1 MKAIQYTSHGH
12 PPDVVE
18 LVDIQLGP
26 VGDDEALI
34 DVEATPIRFTDLDL
48 IRGIDAFARPL
59 PDVPGGVG
67 VGRIV
72 EKGQRVTELAVG
84 DRVYLPRVGTWQ
96 EQIKVPSAGLQ
107 IAPLEGDPI
116 QLSLVNSN
124 LTTAYVLLN
133 DVLHLEPGEWV
144 LQNAANSN
152 CGYYVI
158 RLAKKLGLKTVNVV
172 RRPSLVDELKMWGAD
187 VVVVDSPNLTTDI
200 AAATGNADIRLA
212 ADTVAGEMTGRLAEC
227 LCRGGTIAVYG
238 KVSGEPCQIP
248 VPIWCY
254 KQLHL
259 VGVLGGLQHS
269 TRSPEE
275 VAATYEVMSRLVTE
289 GYVSANIAGV
299 YPFDRIK
306 EALAHALRTGD
317 ERRGK
322 VILVPS

>member
-1 MKAIQYTSHGH
+1 MKAIQYASYGH

-18 LVDIQLGP
+18 LVDRELAPID
-26 VGDDEALI
+26 DDEVLI

-48 IRGIDAFARPL
+48 VRGIEAFRRPL

-67 VGRIV
+67 VGRIA
-72 EKGQRVTELAVG
+72 EKGQKVTKLAIG

-124 LTTAYVLLN
+124 LTTAYVLLK
-133 DVLHLEPGEWV
+133 DVVDLEPGEWV
-144 LQNAANSN
+144 LQNAANSS

-158 RLAKKLGLKTVNVV
+158 RLAKKWGLRTVNVV
-172 RRPSLVDELKMWGAD
+172 RRPSLVGELMTWGAD
-187 VVVVDSPNLTTDI
+187 AVVVDSPNLAADI
-200 AAATGNADIRLA
+200 AAATGNARIRLA
-212 ADTVAGEMTGRLAEC
+212 ADTVAGEMTGRLGAC

-254 KQLHL
+254 KQLRL

-269 TRSPEE
+269 TRSPQE

-289 GYVSANIAGV
+289 GYLSANIAGV

-306 EALAHALRTGD
+306 EALAHAVKTGD
-317 ERRGK
+317 ERHGK
-322 VILVPS
+322 VILVPR